1 MAAEKDKER
10 EAEQFLLDDSVDDV
24 FEVNKSYGGAGGAGA
39 GSNTS
44 SSDIENVEGGL
55 QGSPSNSF
63 ISQQWP
69 KSYR

>member
-1 MAAEKDKER
+1 MAAEKDKGR
-10 EAEQFLLDDSVDDV
+10 EAEQFLLDESVDDV
-24 FEVNKSYGGAGGAGA
+24 FEVNKSYGGAGA
-39 GSNTS
+39 GSDNS

-55 QGSPSNSF
+55 QGSPSSSF

>member
-10 EAEQFLLDDSVDDV
+10 EAEQFLLDESVDDV
-24 FEVNKSYGGAGGAGA
+24 FEVNKSYGGAGA

-55 QGSPSNSF
+55 QGSPSSSF

>member
-1 MAAEKDKER
+1 MTAEKDKER
-10 EAEQFLLDDSVDDV
+10 EAEQFLLDESVDDV
-24 FEVNKSYGGAGGAGA
+24 FEVNKSYGGA

-55 QGSPSNSF
+55 QGSPSSSF

>member
-1 MAAEKDKER
+1 MAAEKDKGR
-10 EAEQFLLDDSVDDV
+10 EAEQFLLDESVDDV
-24 FEVNKSYGGAGGAGA
+24 FEVNKSYGGAG
-39 GSNTS
+39 SNIS

-55 QGSPSNSF
+55 QGSPSSSF

>member
-10 EAEQFLLDDSVDDV
+10 EAEQFLLDESVDDV
-24 FEVNKSYGGAGGAGA
+24 FELDKSYGVAGGG
-39 GSNTS
+39 NIS

-69 KSYR
+69 QSYR

>member
-10 EAEQFLLDDSVDDV
+10 EAEQFLLDESVDDV
-24 FEVNKSYGGAGGAGA
+24 FEVNKSYGGAGAD
-39 GSNTS
+39 SNIS

-55 QGSPSNSF
+55 QGSPSSSF